1 MVASASKRKRIPH
14 PNPAPIAMGEGVRG
28 RAGKRGV
35 VAEIIGRTTSAYA
48 RPIAAARGSADW
60 TRPDY
65 AFWSR
70 LRRGKE
76 PGYEIGGLFAKR
88 IAEIDAEWT
97 LGRGVTLTTDNPDI
111 DAQFVGF
118 VRDNLDTLMMWRKDA
133 SALGD
138 AYLIVNGDGSLS
150 AASAETV
157 EIMTDPLDYKRVT
170 GYRVTTRLED
180 ATICDEYRLD
190 GRTVT
195 IEAKGQV
202 QAFEFGNP
210 LGMLPVVHLANDRE
224 GNEIYG
230 HPIYEGLLRLMARY
244 DDVLQKS
251 LDGVEVMG
259 RPIPVAEGLSDPALA
274 QQQNSSRT
282 ETVYNEDGTAVQ
294 VPVVDFED
302 LTMLWLGEGGTFK
315 FAAPGSFSADSVAML
330 QILFYLMLEHIG
342 IPEWAWGGA
351 ISSSKASVDA
361 QMPAFVRYLE
371 GRRTQIQAAL
381 LKLAD
386 VWLAVQRL
394 TGVVAAVEISIE
406 WPALEGRDDQQ
417 LMAKIKLAR
426 DQGLLTD
433 ETTLRLLELV
443 DDPAAEVA
451 AAADAAQTDET
462 RMQAEIDAQM
472 AMMRMQGDANDALQ
486 DDVQAAPDQQQN
498 DQQQGGM

>member
-1 MVASASKRKRIPH
+1 
-14 PNPAPIAMGEGVRG
+14 
-28 RAGKRGV
+28 
-35 VAEIIGRTTSAYA
+35 
-48 RPIAAARGSADW
+48 
-60 TRPDY
+60 
-65 AFWSR
+65 
-70 LRRGKE
+70 
-76 PGYEIGGLFAKR
+76 
-88 IAEIDAEWT
+88 
-97 LGRGVTLTTDNPDI
+97 
-111 DAQFVGF
+111 
-118 VRDNLDTLMMWRKDA
+118 
-133 SALGD
+133 
-138 AYLIVNGDGSLS
+138 
-150 AASAETV
+150 
-157 EIMTDPLDYKRVT
+157 
-170 GYRVTTRLED
+170 
-180 ATICDEYRLD
+180 
-190 GRTVT
+190 
-195 IEAKGQV
+195 
-202 QAFEFGNP
+202 
-210 LGMLPVVHLANDRE
+210 
-224 GNEIYG
+224 
-230 HPIYEGLLRLMARY
+230 
-244 DDVLQKS
+244 
-251 LDGVEVMG
+251 MG

-472 AMMRMQGDANDALQ
+472 AMMRMQGGNDALQ
-486 DDVQAAPDQQQN
+486 NDVQAAPDQQQN